1 MCTLSLWGHTA
12 THTDAHLHVRL
23 TRESRDSV
31 LVSHTRRQKTTKQPW
46 APTAVNTLA
55 QQPSDPIPAR
65 RLRPPLPYICTLRE
79 LNSCPLKC
87 CLWVGGRMAGG
98 GCRGLGVG
106 GGELCMFVYPAAWW
120 TPLIICSCRHS
131 CCFRGFVCFCVHIK
145 QSVCGRA
152 KTWPHIYADAPA
164 VFVYHPA
171 RSCWFQPHQNCCAL
185 SIPLWSC
192 FASLSF
198 RSYVLRCFLS
208 SGLIQS
214 ASIRKRT

>member
-23 TRESRDSV
+23 TRESLDSV

-79 LNSCPLKC
+79 LNSCPLKR

-106 GGELCMFVYPAAWW
+106 GWGGWIMHVCVSRCLMDPPHHLLLSPQLLLQRICVFLCSHKAECVW
-120 TPLIICSCRHS
+120 TC
-131 CCFRGFVCFCVHIK
+131 
-145 QSVCGRA
+145 
-152 KTWPHIYADAPA
+152 
-164 VFVYHPA
+164 
-171 RSCWFQPHQNCCAL
+171 
-185 SIPLWSC
+185 
-192 FASLSF
+192 
-198 RSYVLRCFLS
+198 
-208 SGLIQS
+208 
-214 ASIRKRT
+214 